1 MAEQKSVIDNYQY
14 QLEAVVNRRT
24 SIKSITE
31 FTNILK
37 KVNAKDYSVAIKP
50 KFDDAKFQA
59 ILNKYRNQINAW
71 NQGTK
76 NKDTLKKHEQ
86 LLKEIDKIED
96 KWTRQAISNRAA
108 EEKKKAKLEEKALAD
123 KEKRL
128 SRENQLED
136 KYRTKKIK
144 TNYDQ
149 DWLSDKI
156 KDYFSIY
163 AAQNFLKTLFDISN
177 QFEVQRKS
185 LGALIQDQSKAIV
198 MFNQIKNMA
207 LQSPYTTLD
216 ITANAKQLSA
226 YGVSNENLLKN
237 TKMLSDIAAGTGVD
251 MSRLTLAY
259 GQVKAAEFLRG
270 QEARQFT
277 EAGVPII
284 DALAK
289 KYSALEG
296 HLVTMGEV
304 YDRISNR
311 QVSFKDVAEALANM
325 TEEGGKFYKMQETI
339 VETNY
344 GKLQKLR
351 DIFQQ
356 TLASLGNENKG
367 IITFALDAMVK
378 LVRNLKTIASMAIWG
393 VLAKYA
399 SKPFLSQKNPNDPTR
414 YSARTASKFRDW
426 VMYDEDYYRAK
437 SFSNKRSRVKRERMG
452 IENRDALYNLTGFFY
467 NGYSKADSVI
477 RQRKWQQ
484 EQKKLGI
491 NLPDNEKKISRFSR
505 SFNVLRRGVNSAA
518 LSFVRLGRAMK
529 AAFLS
534 NPVGIILT
542 IASSLVGLV
551 TSLRQADK
559 EMKEIESNSK
569 GEIGKLTSNTGRLFK
584 EYDMHRATKDSEAYK
599 NVLTKIAQTYGDVLP
614 AEMTQAEYLDRLIEK
629 YGSATKAAAE
639 YNNAIRNQ
647 LTGKM
652 YEDQAELKNS
662 KITISPEDVKKYL
675 EHYGIKPTD
684 ENLSYA
690 YEQLTAWQN
699 GGSSSEFNRN
709 MRQRFGRRNR
719 IYSTDYDAL
728 GEIDKDFEEYGVSKN
743 LADRTRLGD
752 YANGLDDFKAK
763 IDDVQKA
770 FDESAPEDW
779 ENVINKQL
787 QNITNGFNT
796 LVGADGP
803 LKKYAFSEEQIQL
816 LLEDRKP
823 LYDILNDKQK
833 KIYDNNLKAKNA
845 IEDAVRYIKE
855 NVKQS
860 SLLTEEG
867 KNYFDYLVKI
877 RNILPEIAVQ
887 QTNLALQGLD
897 KQVAYNNAVLSAIAD
912 ETTFSQLA
920 SPDAKYEKASENAK
934 KAKAQM
940 IKDRKSGSTNGE
952 NYKKWA
958 KEIRDEFVGPVPK
971 DIEAF
976 AKQLDQA
983 ADIIKTGR
991 YTKDTSSKSGSKR
1004 KENFQEIVSTLA
1016 EARKRYV
1023 ELRDTMSESG
1033 AFDRTKFEFT
1043 KLFDGISAKFKQLTG
1058 DTLDFSIIQDRGF
1071 DGLIKYIET
1080 IAEKEPELKQL
1091 VADLKQA
1098 WGLNKQNIDK
1108 AIKEIFSAFDI
1119 ALNKYRGRIN
1129 LYEAVFGKTKN
1140 DSLSQMVASSFY
1152 GNEINLR
1159 ELTLSRFRDIV
1170 EEQNNGGQADVGGLV
1185 QGVLDLIDAGKSW
1198 IEINNKINELPE
1210 KTREEV
1216 LKLSKVL
1223 QEESE
1228 NIVKRALTGYNMYQ
1242 DVVDKYSEI
1251 NREIDTIKSKLENDT
1266 NIGAEEKN
1274 AALTSLEKERK
1285 QRLAEVELE
1294 SIKTSEMWIDSFENI
1309 ENAGVETL
1317 IHLKKQLE
1325 IYLSNHRNIL
1335 DPAKLKEINKEI
1347 EKIDDRIR
1355 PTRSGAR
1362 QGYRNLFS
1370 RKTRRANDEELAG
1383 LEQDAIAADKWAKMV
1398 EGSDLD
1404 DDIKKKERDKAI
1416 AAQQKYENRKKQIEN
1431 QNKGAIEDIEYWS
1444 SMASSIWDA
1453 VGATSAFV
1461 LQLTR
1466 MNSKMNNR
1474 DLNNTMVNTAT
1485 IFAGGAQ
1492 AFSSLAGIAKNT
1504 ETAKKNKATLDE
1516 EGKKGIDRW
1525 AAGAAALGDLSGVL
1539 TANGNAGQAASS
1551 IGSVL
1556 SQFGASTGLPE
1567 LAAIGG
1573 VVSAI
1578 GAISDAVVK
1587 VHNNNIENDIKK
1599 LKDSLEDLEQAMQGI
1614 NNEMRELAGNEY
1626 FDAMGRKVENLRKQ
1640 LENAEKQLALERQK
1654 TKPDPDEVKQYEKA
1668 VTDAQQRILDA
1679 QQEMFQYMLGTDIKG
1694 YLEGIVK
1701 TFVDA
1706 RNAGTSTFNALKQ
1719 SFGEMVSSMI
1729 EKTIMSSIIKKRF
1742 QSLFDEITAMAESGE
1757 MISGNINSLIA
1768 QGLNSIQLANNDLTA
1783 YYPAIKAVRNAFNMQ
1798 NSTGGLTAG
1807 VQGMSE
1813 QTAGTLAGYF
1823 SAGLVTMNNIQYDV
1837 SQIKSVVVSGPNKS
1851 TTMSITSE
1859 MATNYL
1865 NKLVSIDANT
1875 RLTVSELQ
1883 SVNRKLD
1890 KITGTIGVDTQS
1902 RSGVIYGFNMLK

>member
-71 NQGTK
+71 NKDTK

-86 LLKEIDKIED
+86 LLKEIDKIEA

-108 EEKKKAKLEEKALAD
+108 EEKKKAKLEEKALVD

-177 QFEVQRKS
+177 QFEVQKKS

-226 YGVSNENLLKN
+226 YGVSNENLLKD

-296 HLVTMGEV
+296 HLVTMGDV
-304 YDRISNR
+304 YDRISKR
-311 QVSFKDVAEALANM
+311 QVSFKDVSEALANM

-344 GKLQKLR
+344 GKLQKLS

-393 VLAKYA
+393 LLAKYA

-426 VMYDEDYYRAK
+426 VMYDEEYYQSKEGKGFIGKNFERYDSADKRAK
-437 SFSNKRSRVKRERMG
+437 RLLRIRE
-452 IENRDALYNLTGFFY
+452 
-467 NGYSKADSVI
+467 
-477 RQRKWQQ
+477 
-484 EQKKLGI
+484 EQKKLGREYQK
-491 NLPDNEKKISRFSR
+491 NHKLVSRYSYALTALSR
-505 SFNVLRRGVNSAA
+505 GTRVAA
-518 LSFVRLGRAMK
+518 LSFVKLGRAMK

-542 IASSLVGLV
+542 IVSSLVGLV

-629 YGSATKAAAE
+629 YGDATKAAEE

-652 YEDQAELKNS
+652 YEDQAELKKS

-675 EHYGIKPTD
+675 EHYGIKTTD
-684 ENLSYA
+684 ENISYA
-690 YEQLTAWQN
+690 YEQITAWQN
-699 GGSSSEFNRN
+699 GGSSSEFNKN
-709 MRQRFGRRNR
+709 MSQRFGSRR
-719 IYSTDYDAL
+719 IDYSYDYDAL
-728 GEIDKDFEEYGVSKN
+728 GKIDKDFRVFGAFKNKSEEALFGPY
-743 LADRTRLGD
+743 RQ
-752 YANGLDDFKAK
+752 GLSDLETKVLD
-763 IDDVQKA
+763 IQKA
-770 FDESAPEDW
+770 FDKSVPEKYGDVIESSVQRLTKEYN
-779 ENVINKQL
+779 ELI
-787 QNITNGFNT
+787 
-796 LVGADGP
+796 GATGP
-803 LKKYAFSEEQIQL
+803 FSKYALTQEQVQKILENREPLEKILTEEQKKHFKITQQL
-816 LLEDRKP
+816 LNATEQFRDT
-823 LYDILNDKQK
+823 
-833 KIYDNNLKAKNA
+833 AKNS
-845 IEDAVRYIKE
+845 ITHF
-855 NVKQS
+855 
-860 SLLTEEG
+860 SLLTETG
-867 KNYFDYLVKI
+867 KDFYNWLVKSK
-877 RNILPEIAVQ
+877 NILPKIALGMANIYTEGGVKNSVKANNEAIDALVNENVYS
-887 QTNLALQGLD
+887 NLAPSSNPKNKDALN
-897 KQVAYNNAVLSAIAD
+897 KIKNIAK
-912 ETTFSQLA
+912 E
-920 SPDAKYEKASENAK
+920 AK
-934 KAKAQM
+934 KRA
-940 IKDRKSGSTNGE
+940 IEDRKKGNTDDTWYNQ
-952 NYKKWA
+952 KA
-958 KEIRDEFVGPVPK
+958 KELRNIAGGK
-971 DIEAF
+971 SQT
-976 AKQLDQA
+976 AKEL
-983 ADIIKTGR
+983 ADIIEKAGSAFASELYSVTEEKT
-991 YTKDTSSKSGSKR
+991 SGSKR

-1080 IAEKEPELKQL
+1080 IAKKEPELKQL

-1108 AIKEIFSAFDI
+1108 AIKDIFSAFDI

-1129 LYEAVFGKTKN
+1129 LYDAVFGKTKN

-1335 DPAKLKEINKEI
+1335 DPPKLKEINKEI

-1370 RKTRRANDEELAG
+1370 RKTRRANDEELAR
-1383 LEQDAIAADKWAKMV
+1383 LEQGAIAADEKAQMY
-1398 EGSDLD
+1398 EGDDSLD
-1404 DDIKKKERDKAI
+1404 DEFKKMLRDDATE
-1416 AAQQKYENRKKQIEN
+1416 AQQIYENKKQQIEN

-1474 DLNNTMVNTAT
+1474 DLSNTMVNTAT

-1492 AFSSLAGIAKNT
+1492 AFSSLAGISKNT
-1504 ETAKKNKATLDE
+1504 KTAKENKDDFDKKGE
-1516 EGKKGIDRW
+1516 KGIDRW

-1539 TANGNAGQAASS
+1539 TANGNAGQAVSS

-1556 SQFGASTGLPE
+1556 SEFGASTGLPE

-1587 VHNNNIENDIKK
+1587 VHNNNIDNSIDK

-1640 LENAEKQLALERQK
+1640 LENAEEQLALERQK

-1757 MISGNINSLIA
+1757 MTSGNINSLIA

-1837 SQIKSVVVSGPNKS
+1837 SQIKSVVVSGTNKS